1 MRVCVCVG
9 GALLS
14 NACTKT
20 HTNTHLCLD
29 MKTKELN
36 IYFLASANLCQSVL
50 TQFLK
55 PFHNFRRS
63 KNIYLEFISTHNL
76 TQILMGQDG
85 NTATLELN
93 SDVSPIHVLEF
104 KS

>member
-1 MRVCVCVG
+1 
-9 GALLS
+9 
-14 NACTKT
+14 
-20 HTNTHLCLD
+20 
-29 MKTKELN
+29 MKTKEFN

-55 PFHNFRRS
+55 PFHNNFRRS

-76 TQILMGQDG
+76 IQILMGQDG
-85 NTATLELN
+85 NTAKLELN
-93 SDVSPIHVLEF
+93 SDASPIHVLEF